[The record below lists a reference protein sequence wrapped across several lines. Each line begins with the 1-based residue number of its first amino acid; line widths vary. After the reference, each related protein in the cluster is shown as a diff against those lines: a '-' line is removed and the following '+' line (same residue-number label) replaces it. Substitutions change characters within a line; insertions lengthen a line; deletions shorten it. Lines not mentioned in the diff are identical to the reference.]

1 MRMVEGV
8 WVHTTNDSSTGTTM
22 ALLHIIKERKKERSG
37 KREERGGK
45 REEGRGKREERR
57 EKREERIE
65 NRE

>member
-8 WVHTTNDSSTGTTM
+8 WVHTTTDSSTGTTM
-22 ALLHIIKERKKERSG
+22 ALLHIIKERR
-37 KREERGGK
+37 REAG
-45 REEGRGKREERR
+45 REKREERR